1 MADSPTTLT
10 DVNGQVFDAFTGE
23 PVGRAEGAPT
33 SVNPRASAGT
43 EARNQE
49 FQGVS
54 DAVAGITNQT
64 SWGLATGLFHLPDK
78 VVQGFGRALGMDPAN
93 VTTFTDI
100 YKKTN
105 RLIGGAPDV
114 APKNMTER
122 FSRAIGEGIGGGAPF
137 SGVVA
142 WAAASRPA
150 IQTAVKLGADGKV
163 IQNMGTV
170 LKGVADDVVQFA
182 QKSPRAAFFTDVAF
196 NGAYEA
202 LRQGVEET
210 VDDTNPYKPILKD
223 FLPMAAFTGIP
234 LAASL
239 SPTLRVGKW
248 AAKKLGEAD
257 EHMQIADEVTKKVY
271 DDLPGLLRMPGINL
285 APKYVLQRAEQR
297 MVEALQG
304 VHGNAELGIK
314 GDKDAQFAI
323 EQLKQWMAD
332 PRVAN
337 AGFSWDAAQSTM
349 HGPLLSK
356 RLDQLRNLTKGD
368 LSDALE
374 RQNANEMGF
383 HNVLDSF
390 APDAQVGIND
400 TMRTIM
406 EERQNLFKSLLRE
419 KQDLTEAEILS
430 ISDRLGPQNM
440 ENANAEIRGALLA
453 SMEFSAAKQQGLLRQ
468 LGIKRDITSEG
479 LPMSTRD
486 AETKVSNLPAT
497 EISDYIQGLMKKY
510 KVNDP
515 SRTLPVPTVVKRLER
530 WYNMRAKDKDIATD
544 RFINEYTR
552 SNIEQQIKDLGW
564 DMEEMMKPMPRRD
577 KTGNVVGDD
586 PSIFDQLLEET
597 KSRIRTDMGLPLD
610 RKAPKPAAVDKEGR
624 IIMRNPPYRGMIGMR
639 PGQPLDL
646 STSLVINTKSL
657 AEDVKREA
665 AKYSVDMNAEEAMHY
680 LNNAIQDRNYLF
692 SRAQNTELGGKTA
705 GRLSGTSDV
714 QRRIGDQIVKDIE
727 EMVIKKLPD
736 IDPAVAKNFPKIRQV
751 MDDYQKEFEQVAPL
765 LMTKRE
771 IRGGQYQYTTPN
783 EQISKAAFSN
793 AESLRRLVKMLD
805 SDVIPNEMGREY
817 LNKASIDWLTS
828 QKNILTKEGTVDPA
842 KMKAV
847 LDKHPEIVDA
857 LPQSIRD
864 NFKDEVKMAQDYIN
878 RMSQLEQRREA
889 VQNKRLDDYL
899 EQAALPGADPNIYL
913 HKAIQDPAYMKMLK
927 TQVEHD
933 PELLAALRRG
943 VYDVTAQGA
952 RQGGALAGL
961 LTKHGK
967 SMEVLYGKDSQQLKD
982 LHTLADI
989 QRRAT
994 AYSEITGS
1002 LDKFQATD
1010 DQFKHTFG
1018 FGVPYLTTAWR
1029 AIEEGR
1035 QSATTGTI
1043 ALLLRAATTYERGI
1057 YDKMFKTAMEDP
1069 AFAKRLTNLK
1079 TPEQG
1084 AEMRGMLE
1092 QKGISLLPYLL
1103 GKTAT
1108 TTAQGIE
1115 RDLTMEGQQKSP
1127 VAGMDS
1133 SLPVIPSQPKPSK
1146 PQPFAPPTKGFE
1158 YKPAVPVGPNAAQRQ
1173 QQAQSGQVG
1182 GQAKSMYAAM
1192 FPNDPISALILQRQ
1206 AGQPVAPPVQQGPTQ

>member
-1 MADSPTTLT
+1 MAEPFTLT
-10 DVNGQVFDAFTGE
+10 DSNGVVFDPFTLGA
-23 PVGRAEGAPT
+23 VGRAEGAPT
-33 SVNPRASAGT
+33 SVNPRSAKGA
-43 EARNQE
+43 EARSQE
-49 FQGVS
+49 FTGLT
-54 DAVAGITNQT
+54 DAAAGITRQT

-78 VVQGFGRALGMDPAN
+78 VVQGFGRALGMDPQN
-93 VTTFTDI
+93 TTTFMDI

-122 FSRAIGEGIGGGAPF
+122 FSRAISEGIGGGAPF
-137 SGVVA
+137 TGVVA
-142 WAAASRPA
+142 WAAASRPL
-150 IQTAVKLGADGKV
+150 IQAGTRLGADGKV
-163 IQNMGTV
+163 AYNAGTI

-182 QKSPRAAFFTDVAF
+182 QRNPRAAFFTDVAF

-210 VDDTNPYKPILKD
+210 VDDTNPYKPLLKD
-223 FLPMAAFTGIP
+223 FLPMAAFVGIP
-234 LAASL
+234 AALSL
-239 SPTLRVGKW
+239 SPTVRATGY
-248 AAKKLGEAD
+248 ASKKLGEAD
-257 EHMQIADEVTKKVY
+257 QRYALADEITKKVY
-271 DDLPGLLRMPGINL
+271 DDLPGLLKVPGISL

-323 EQLKQWMAD
+323 QQLKDWMAD
-332 PRVAN
+332 PRAAN
-337 AGFSWDAAQSTM
+337 AGFVWDAAQSTM
-349 HGPLLSK
+349 YGPLLSK
-356 RLDQLRNLTKGD
+356 RLDQLRGLTKGD
-368 LSDALE
+368 LSEAIE

-383 HNVLDSF
+383 YNTLDSF

-400 TMRTIM
+400 TMRMIM
-406 EERQNLFKSLLRE
+406 EERQNLFKSLLNE
-419 KQDLTEAEILS
+419 KKDLTEAEILS

-453 SMEFSAAKQQGLLRQ
+453 SMEFSAAKQQQLLRD
-468 LGIKRDITSEG
+468 LGIKRDITLEG
-479 LPMSTRD
+479 LPMATREAD
-486 AETKVSNLPAT
+486 TKVSTLPAA
-497 EISDYIQGLMKKY
+497 EISDYIQGLIKKY

-515 SRTLPVPTVVKRLER
+515 SRTVPVPTVVKRLER

-544 RFINEYTR
+544 KFINEYTR

-564 DMEEMMKPMPRRD
+564 DMDEMMKPMPRRD
-577 KTGNVVGDD
+577 KTGNVVGED
-586 PSIFDQLLEET
+586 PSIFDQLLGET
-597 KSRIRTDMGLPLD
+597 TSRIRKDMGLPVD
-610 RKAPKPAAVDKEGR
+610 RKAMKPAAVDKEGR
-624 IIMRNPPYRGMIGMR
+624 IIIRNPPYRGMVGMR
-639 PGQPLDL
+639 PGQPMDL
-646 STSLVINTKSL
+646 SSSLVVNTKVL

-705 GRLSGTSDV
+705 GRLSGTSDI
-714 QRRIGDQIVKDIE
+714 QRNIGNQIVKDIE
-727 EMVIKKLPD
+727 EMVVKKLPD
-736 IDPAVAKNFPKIRQV
+736 IDPTVAKNFPKIRQV
-751 MDDYQKEFEQVAPL
+751 MEDYQREFEQVSPL

-783 EQISKAAFSN
+783 EQISKAAFSS
-793 AESLRRLVKMLD
+793 AENLRRLVKMLD
-805 SDVIPNEMGREY
+805 SDIIPNEMGRGY
-817 LNKASIDWLTS
+817 LNTAAIDWLTS
-828 QKNILTKEGTVDPA
+828 QKNIFTKEGTVDPA
-842 KMKAV
+842 RMKAV
-847 LDKHPEIVDA
+847 LEKNPEIVEA
-857 LPQSIRD
+857 LPKSIRD
-864 NFKDEVKMAQDYIN
+864 NFQDEVKMAEDYIK
-878 RMSQLEQRREA
+878 RMDQLEQRRVA

-899 EQAALPGADPNIYL
+899 EQSSLPGADSNLYL
-913 HKAIQDPAYMKMLK
+913 NKAIQDPAYMQMLK

-933 PELLAALRRG
+933 PELLASLRRG
-943 VYDVTAQGA
+943 IYDVAAQGA
-952 RQGGALAGL
+952 RQGGALSGL
-961 LTKHGK
+961 LAKNSK
-967 SMEVLYGKDSQQLKD
+967 SMEVLYGKDSQQLRD
-982 LHTLADI
+982 LYTLADI

-1010 DQFKHTFG
+1010 DQFKNTFG

-1057 YDKMFKTAMEDP
+1057 YDKMFKTSMEDP
-1069 AFAKRLTNLK
+1069 AFAKRLTNLR

-1092 QKGISLLPYLL
+1092 KMGVSLLSFLL
-1103 GKTAT
+1103 DKSAIA
-1108 TTAQGIE
+1108 TAQGVE
-1115 RDLTMEGQQKSP
+1115 RDMTMEGQQQSP
-1127 VAGMDS
+1127 IPGMDPN
-1133 SLPVIPSQPKPSK
+1133 LPVIPQQPRSAK
-1146 PQPFAPPTKGFE
+1146 PQPFAPPTSGFE
-1158 YKPAVPVGPNAAQRQ
+1158 YKPALPVGPNAAQRQ
-1173 QQAQSGQVG
+1173 QQSKAGQTG

-1206 AGQPVAPPVQQGPTQ
+1206 AGMPVAPPMEQGPPQ

>member
-1 MADSPTTLT
+1 MADYPTLT
-10 DVNGQVFDAFTGE
+10 DVNGQVFDALTGE

-49 FQGVS
+49 FQGVA
-54 DAVAGITNQT
+54 DAVAGVTRQS

-78 VVQGFGRALGMDPAN
+78 VVQGFGRALGMDPKN
-93 VTTFTDI
+93 VTTFMDI
-100 YKKTN
+100 YKTSN
-105 RLIGGAPDV
+105 RLLGGAPDV
-114 APKNMTER
+114 APRNMTER
-122 FSRAIGEGIGGGAPF
+122 FARAINEGIGGGAPLT
-137 SGVVA
+137 GIVA

-150 IQTAVKLGADGKV
+150 IQAAVKLGADGKV
-163 IQNMGTV
+163 IANTRTA
-170 LKGVADDVVQFA
+170 LKGVADDIVEFA

-210 VDDTNPYKPILKD
+210 VDDSNPYKPYLKD
-223 FLPMAAFTGIP
+223 LLPMGAFVGIP
-234 LAASL
+234 AALSL
-239 SPTLRVGKW
+239 SPTFRVGK
-248 AAKKLGEAD
+248 AAARKLGEAD
-257 EHMQIADEVTKKVY
+257 ERMKLADDVTKQVY
-271 DDLPGLLRMPGINL
+271 DDLPGLLKMPGINL

-304 VHGNAELGIK
+304 VHGNPELGIK

-323 EQLKQWMAD
+323 QQLKNWMAD
-332 PRVAN
+332 PRAAN
-337 AGFSWDAAQSTM
+337 AGFVWDAAQSTM

-356 RLDQLRNLTKGD
+356 RLDQLRGLTKGD
-368 LSDALE
+368 LSEALE

-383 HNVLDSF
+383 QKVLDSF
-390 APDAQVGIND
+390 APDAQISIND

-419 KQDLTEAEILS
+419 KNDLTEAEILS

-453 SMEFSAAKQQGLLRQ
+453 SMEFSAAKQQQLLRD
-468 LGIKRDITSEG
+468 LGIKRDITVEG

-486 AETKVSNLPAT
+486 PNTKVSTLPAA

-515 SRTLPVPTVVKRLER
+515 SRTVPVPTVVKRLER

-544 RFINEYTR
+544 KFINEYTR
-552 SNIEQQIKDLGW
+552 SNIEQQLKDLGW
-564 DMEEMMKPMPRRD
+564 DMDEMMKPMPRRD
-577 KTGNVVGDD
+577 KTGNVVGED
-586 PSIFDQLLEET
+586 PSIFDQLLGET
-597 KSRIRTDMGLPLD
+597 TSRIRKDMGLPLD
-610 RKAPKPAAVDKEGR
+610 KKAMKPAAVDKDGR
-624 IIMRNPPYRGMIGMR
+624 IIMRNPPYRGMVGMR
-639 PGQPLDL
+639 PGQPVDL
-646 STSLVINTKSL
+646 STSLVINTKTL

-665 AKYSVDMNAEEAMHY
+665 AKYAVDMNAEEAMHY

-705 GRLSGTSDV
+705 GRLSGTSDI
-714 QRRIGDQIVKDIE
+714 QRKIGDQIVKDIE
-727 EMVIKKLPD
+727 EMVMKKLPD
-736 IDPAVAKNFPKIRQV
+736 IDPKVSQNFPKIRQV
-751 MDDYQKEFEQVAPL
+751 MEDYQREFEQVAPL
-765 LMTKRE
+765 IMTKRE

-783 EQISKAAFSN
+783 EQVSKAAFSSGEN
-793 AESLRRLVKMLD
+793 LRRLVKMLD
-805 SDVIPNEMGREY
+805 SDIIPNEMGREY
-817 LNKASIDWLTS
+817 LHKASIDWLTS
-828 QKNILTKEGTVDPA
+828 QKNIFTKEGTVDPA

-847 LDKHPEIVDA
+847 LEKHPEIVEA
-857 LPQSIRD
+857 LPQAIRD
-864 NFKDEVKMAQDYIN
+864 NFKDEVKIAEDYIK
-878 RMSQLEQRREA
+878 RMGQLEQRREA

-899 EQAALPGADPNIYL
+899 EQASLPDADPNIYL

-943 VYDVTAQGA
+943 VYDVAAQGA
-952 RQGGALAGL
+952 RQGGALSGL
-961 LTKHGK
+961 LSRHAK
-967 SMEVLYGKDSQQLKD
+967 SMEVLYGKGSPQLND

-1010 DQFKHTFG
+1010 DQFKNTFG

-1069 AFAKRLTNLK
+1069 DFAKRLTNLK

-1084 AEMRGMLE
+1084 AELRGMLE
-1092 QKGISLLPYLL
+1092 KKGISLIPYLL
-1103 GKTAT
+1103 NKTYIT
-1108 TTAQGIE
+1108 TTQGAE
-1115 RDLTMEGQQKSP
+1115 RDLTMEGQQQSP
-1127 VAGMDS
+1127 VEGMDPN
-1133 SLPVIPSQPKPSK
+1133 LPVIPAQSKPSK
-1146 PQPFAPPTKGFE
+1146 PQPYAPPTKGFE
-1158 YKPAVPVGPNAAQRQ
+1158 YKPAVPMGPSAAQRQ
-1173 QQAQSGQVG
+1173 SSAPT

-1192 FPNDPISALILQRQ
+1192 FPNDPISALILQHQ
-1206 AGQPVAPPVQQGPTQ
+1206 AGQGVAPPVQQGPQQ